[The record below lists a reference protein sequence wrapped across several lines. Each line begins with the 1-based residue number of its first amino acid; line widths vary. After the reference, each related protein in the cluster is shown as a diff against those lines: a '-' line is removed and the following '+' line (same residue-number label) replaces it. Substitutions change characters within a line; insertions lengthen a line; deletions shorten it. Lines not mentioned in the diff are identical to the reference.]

1 MLRFLADENFNG
13 RIVRGLL
20 RRIPDLDVVR
30 AQDLEVLY
38 QATDPVVLQWAANE
52 QRVVLSHDISTM
64 AHFAYERVRGGQPMP
79 GLFEVHPYL
88 PVGQAVEDLVLLAA
102 ASLPGEWEGQVRFL
116 PL

>member
-20 RRIPDLDVVR
+20 RQIPALDLVR
-30 AQDLEVLY
+30 VQDFEDLY
-38 QATDPVVLQWAANE
+38 QATDPVVLEWAAVE

-64 AHFAYERVRGGQPMP
+64 ARYAYDRVKAGQPMP
-79 GLFEVHPYL
+79 GLFEIHPDL
-88 PVGQAVEDLVLLAA
+88 AIGQAIEDLVLLAT
-102 ASLPGEWEGQVRFL
+102 ASRVGEWEGQVRFL

>member
-20 RRIPDLDVVR
+20 RRIPQLDLVR
-30 AQDLEVLY
+30 AQDLEILY
-38 QATDPVVLQWAANE
+38 QATDPVLLQWAADE
-52 QRVVLSHDISTM
+52 QRVVVSHDISTM
-64 AHFAYERVRGGQPMP
+64 AYHAYERVRGWQPMP
-79 GLFEVHPYL
+79 GLFEVHPDL
-88 PVGQAVEDLVLLAA
+88 PVGQAIEDLFLIAT

>member
-20 RRIPDLDVVR
+20 RRLPELDIVR
-30 AQDLEVLY
+30 AQDLEALY
-38 QATDPVVLQWAANE
+38 QAIDPVVLQWAADE

-64 AHFAYERVRGGQPMP
+64 AHHAYERVKSGQPMP
-79 GLFEVHPYL
+79 GLFEVHSDL
-88 PVGQAVEDLVLLAA
+88 PVGQAIEDLVLLAE

>member
-20 RRIPDLDVVR
+20 RQIPDLDIVR
-30 AQDLEVLY
+30 VQDIETLY
-38 QATDPVVLQWAANE
+38 QESDPRVLAWAALE

-64 AHFAYERVRGGQPMP
+64 ARYAYDRVKAGQPMP
-79 GLFEVHPYL
+79 GLFEIHPDL
-88 PVGQAVEDLVLLAA
+88 PIGQAIEDLALLAT
-102 ASLPGEWEGQVRFL
+102 ASLPAEWEGQVRFL

>member
-20 RRIPDLDVVR
+20 RRLPQLDIVR
-30 AQDLEVLY
+30 AQDLEALY
-38 QATDPVVLQWAANE
+38 QAVDPVVLQWAADE

-64 AHFAYERVRGGQPMP
+64 ANYAYERVKCWQPMP
-79 GLFEVHPYL
+79 GLFEIHPDL
-88 PVGQAVEDLVLLAA
+88 PVGQAIEDLVLLAV

>member
-20 RRIPDLDVVR
+20 RRLPELDIVR
-30 AQDLEVLY
+30 AQDLEALY
-38 QATDPVVLQWAANE
+38 QAIDPVVLQWAADE

-64 AHFAYERVRGGQPMP
+64 P
-79 GLFEVHPYL
+79 GLFEVHSDL
-88 PVGQAVEDLVLLAA
+88 PVGQAIEDLVLLAE

-116 PL
+116 LL

>member
-20 RRIPDLDVVR
+20 RRIPELDIVR

-38 QATDPVVLQWAANE
+38 EAADPVLLQWAADE
-52 QRVVLSHDISTM
+52 QRVVVSHDISTM
-64 AHFAYERVRGGQPMP
+64 AHHAYERVKSWKPMP
-79 GLFEVHPYL
+79 GLFEVHPDL
-88 PVGQAVEDLVLLAA
+88 PVGQAIEDLLLIAT